1 MKGLCHYLDGLNIN
15 KLSNHH
21 KWVAKWWLNRAA
33 LKVRSV
39 RKNRCPK
46 FLSIWTLRLIWKRR
60 RKPNSINSNKKT
72 RNFSLSTTTIMLWAL
87 MERKWLK
94 LWTQICANPFWSKF
108 TWIWLLLIWS
118 LTISAWP
125 TESWRMPSNYLIKF
139 PKFTWEKL
147 RLPCVPDLV
156 QIRT

>member
-15 KLSNHH
+15 KLSNNL
-21 KWVAKWWLNRAA
+21 KWGAKWWLNRAI

-39 RKNRCPK
+39 KKNLCPK

-60 RKPNSINSNKKT
+60 RKHSSINLDKKT
-72 RNFSLSTTTIMLWAL
+72 RNFSLSTTMIMLWAL

-94 LWTQICANPFWSKF
+94 LWTQICVNPFWFKF
-108 TWIWLLLIWS
+108 IWIWQLLIWS

-125 TESWRMPSNYLIKF
+125 TESSRMLSNCLIRSHKF
-139 PKFTWEKL
+139 IWEKL
-147 RLPCVPDLV
+147 RLPWVPDLL